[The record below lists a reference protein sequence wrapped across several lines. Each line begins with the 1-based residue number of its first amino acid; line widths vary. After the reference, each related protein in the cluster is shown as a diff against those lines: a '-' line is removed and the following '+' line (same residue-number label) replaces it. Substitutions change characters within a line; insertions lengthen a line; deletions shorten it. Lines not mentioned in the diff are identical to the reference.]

1 MRNRLTLVVAG
12 AALAIASGTAVAGSN
27 VSFGISF
34 GVPAPVYVAPPAV
47 VYAPPPPV
55 YYAPAR
61 VYYAP
66 AYYAPAYYA
75 PAPVVIKYRH
85 GHRHG
90 HRNHW

>member
-1 MRNRLTLVVAG
+1 MRNRFSLVATG
-12 AALAIASGTAVAGSN
+12 AVLAVASGAAVAGSN

-34 GVPAPVYVAPPAV
+34 GVPAPVYVAPPRV
-47 VYAPPPPV
+47 VYAPAPPPV

-66 AYYAPAYYA
+66 AYYAPA
-75 PAPVVIKYRH
+75 PVVIKYRH
-85 GHRHG
+85 GYRHGHRRG